1 MKKSDQKITDL
12 LYDAV
17 QCACALHVL
26 LEDVRQSH
34 LELSLS
40 GARRE
45 AGSDD
50 DAAGSFWWMQN
61 HYNSVL
67 AAVHAANCI
76 AANLERSVCE
86 LDDALDAADT
96 PPRGVEAS

>member
-1 MKKSDQKITDL
+1 MKDNQKITDL

-26 LEDVRQSH
+26 LEDIRQSH
-34 LELSLS
+34 LDLSLS

-45 AGSDD
+45 ARADD

-76 AANLERSVCE
+76 SASLERSVCE
-86 LDDALDAADT
+86 LNDALDTVDT
-96 PPRGVEAS
+96 RPAGVEVS